1 MINLLSRPLVAAV
14 FASLV
19 SLAALPAHGQRFLAQ
34 EIVQADVI
42 TPEMQEKIM
51 FAVDP
56 PMFDLT
62 RDPPKP
68 KDVKDA
74 REQLQSLFR
83 ASADP
88 SDAYLEALSKAI
100 ESRIEPAVQH
110 ESALVR
116 MNAMIVLSQMV
127 DDGSVKWI
135 QAGLADK
142 NDAVRRWAMQAL
154 GRRIILWNLQGGNGN
169 EIDDAID
176 TIVKMLDQADPP
188 HPVVVASGLDALFK
202 ANTTRSRAELIG
214 LLNKRVAMHEKD
226 ADLSYSAESAVI
238 EAFANALA
246 FESPRDMASIK
257 GLGRAMYR
265 YASLITGQIQAGRIG
280 GDAEKG
286 AEAMC
291 LQCLEGLRKV
301 VAANVT
307 PPPDFAQARG
317 WIQNGRWQQVQGL
330 VDAWSELLAKEPFR
344 LTQVQLAV
352 KEPEE

>member
-1 MINLLSRPLVAAV
+1 MNLLSRPLVAAV

-19 SLAALPAHGQRFLAQ
+19 FLVGFPAVGQRFLPQ
-34 EIVQADVI
+34 EIVQADLI

-62 RDPPKP
+62 RDEPKAG
-68 KDVKDA
+68 DVKKA
-74 REQLQSLFR
+74 REQIQSLFR
-83 ASADP
+83 ASAEP
-88 SDAYLEALSKAI
+88 SAAYLEALSKAI
-100 ESRIEPAVQH
+100 ESRIQPAVQH
-110 ESALVR
+110 KSALVR
-116 MNAMIVLSQMV
+116 INAMIVLSQMV

-135 QAGLADK
+135 DKGLEDK
-142 NDAVRRWAMQAL
+142 NDAVKRWAMQAL
-154 GRRIILWNLQGGNGN
+154 GRRIIWWNLQGGNGN

-176 TIVKMLDQADPP
+176 TVVKMLGQADPP

-226 ADLSYSAESAVI
+226 ADMSYSAESAVI

-246 FESPRDMASIK
+246 FESPRDMASIT
-257 GLGRAMYR
+257 GLSRAMYR
-265 YASLITGQIQAGRIG
+265 YASLITGQIQAGRVG
-280 GDAEKG
+280 GGAEKG
-286 AEAMC
+286 AEEMC

-301 VAANVT
+301 VAANVN

-317 WIQNGRWQQVQGL
+317 WIQNDRWEQVKGL
-330 VDAWSELLAKEPFR
+330 VDEWSALLADDPFR